1 MAAASVA
8 PSASSAVRS
17 VPEIHESDVNT
28 LFAAWLATQNGSNFA
43 AYGAMYGERFTGV
56 KRALGGTRSFGR
68 AGWLADR
75 KIMFEK
81 PMKVGA
87 SDVRI
92 TLSGATAHI
101 QFQQAWSS
109 GTYADT
115 GLKQLLVASTPQGLR
130 VVREE
135 MISSKVAAIPAHTSL
150 SNLVLADEDG
160 LVLETKPND
169 RWSKGDVRPGRNQL
183 VATRA
188 VDESVLPAEL
198 ASWKGKSVRAVTKT
212 GSICTATVSSF
223 VLRTAVVPHFAM
235 LEDWHGRFDSPVL
248 TKNAIANEIWKL
260 GADRGRTLVGVL
272 SPTCDALWALPAD
285 RAAPAPG
292 TLSPASTD
300 LTALGIQALR
310 KLPRH
315 AELQREYLKV
325 AGAKGPWDAIP
336 EALVRAFTLE
346 LPSGPK
352 LLHVAVSA
360 MPGGCD
366 GFIGELDAVFEV
378 GPGDTPKLTPVGVLE
393 SPNGSTWTPE
403 SVFDLDGDG
412 SLEILFG
419 GGFSRTRALYAKGAK
434 GFELRVLFEE
444 PYFDCPC

>member
-1 MAAASVA
+1 
-8 PSASSAVRS
+8 
-17 VPEIHESDVNT
+17 VNT
-28 LFAAWLATQNGSNFA
+28 LFAAWLAVQNGSNFA
-43 AYGAMYGERFTGV
+43 GYEGLYGERFTGV

-75 KIMFEK
+75 KAMFEK

-92 TLSGATAHI
+92 TLSGTTARVH
-101 QFQQAWSS
+101 FQQAWSS

-115 GLKQLLVASTPQGLR
+115 GPKQLLVASTPQGVR
-130 VVREE
+130 IVREE
-135 MISSKVAAIPAHTSL
+135 MISSKIASVPAQTSL
-150 SNLVLADEDG
+150 SNLILADEDG
-160 LVLETKPND
+160 LVLETKPDD
-169 RWSKGDVRPGRNQL
+169 RWSKGDVHPGRNKL
-183 VATRA
+183 VATTA
-188 VDESVLPAEL
+188 VDESALPAEFS
-198 ASWKGKSVRAVTKT
+198 SWKGRSVRAVTKT
-212 GSICTATVSSF
+212 GSICTATVTSF
-223 VLRTAVVPHFAM
+223 AIRTAVVPHFAM
-235 LEDWHGRFDSPVL
+235 FEDWHGRFDSPVL
-248 TKNAIANEIWKL
+248 TKEAIAKEIWKL

-292 TLSPASTD
+292 TLLPAGAD

-315 AELQREYLKV
+315 ADLQREYLKV

-336 EALVRAFTLE
+336 EAVVRAFTLE

-352 LLHVAVSA
+352 LLHVAASA

-366 GFIGELDAVFEV
+366 GFVGELDAVFAV
-378 GPGDTPKLTPVGVLE
+378 GPGESPKLTVVGVPE
-393 SPNGSTWTPE
+393 SANGSTWTPE

-419 GGFSRTRALYAKGAK
+419 GGFSRTRALYAKGTK
-434 GFELRVLFEE
+434 GYELRVLFEE